1 MHAELAAGPLSA
13 KPGRILMYDGDRYHW
28 TDPKSI
34 KPWRGRFIFYSV
46 LSFVIGFA
54 IALVVLIAVA
64 VAEDIPGGLTCRQA
78 RYIALSVGESTTWN
92 RDRARAIAESYG
104 LVMTEAQLDAL
115 EKCFDAPQ
123 HKKGMSK

>member
-1 MHAELAAGPLSA
+1 MHVELAAGPLSA
-13 KPGRILMYDGDRYHW
+13 KPGYILMGEGDNVYW
-28 TDPKSI
+28 LNPKST
-34 KPWRGRFIFYSV
+34 KAWRGRFIFYSV

-104 LVMTEAQLDAL
+104 LVMTETQLDAL
-115 EKCFDAPQ
+115 EKCFDTPQ
-123 HKKGMSK
+123 RKKGVSK